1 MGEFGEEEDEEKVR
15 DFERIGERGRVGRET
30 IFRKVG
36 VFGQMVELK
45 GLKFSGSHEIP
56 KK

>member
-1 MGEFGEEEDEEKVR
+1 MVDGEGKFKGRRLSSRFMGEFGEEEDEEKVR

-36 VFGQMVELK
+36 VFG
-45 GLKFSGSHEIP
+45 
-56 KK
+56 

>member
-36 VFGQMVELK
+36 VFG
-45 GLKFSGSHEIP
+45 
-56 KK
+56 